1 MDRPFN
7 FQIHQPDNRVKLA
20 RVLSH
25 IESFAQPL
33 NGKGGCSTFQ
43 IAIELA
49 RCLIAAFTF
58 SVNDSSP
65 SVDHVTSF
73 VIHCHALLFEY
84 KEEDRVFME
93 EMRSP
98 PDTDCWALFFY
109 LVTRELDA
117 HPNQSIA
124 CEHSTLMVAK
134 HIYFARWVRD
144 TAHNKPAFDQLCLDF
159 SNAQIAALAQRAH
172 REPTL
177 LHFSI
182 FSSHSSIIYRPTA
195 DAAAC
200 AFHVVRF
207 LGHSLREHNIIVC
220 TDNINRAFAKI
231 LASCALW
238 NGFHVGYVFAAEFMQ
253 QFLPDSMRGMGT
265 LGRGV
270 LAPDFRIST
279 TFLRLV
285 HYCAAIWQPV
295 HDEAAQNVATEL
307 QEEGEAVAVERVL
320 DAVLRSSDPLGRITT
335 ETLEAI
341 IVRDPP
347 RECVRLLFRR
357 ENLTAPVLH
366 AGAYPRNLMALTG
379 APSYHFAPPAC
390 QLTPAEVI
398 CYFPNVLCIP
408 EIWSWISYHGWTPL
422 LNRTRGLE
430 GIWKTNWATFRNW
443 QAAASAYFRQN
454 RDLTLPPPT
463 PKLDISPYVHSYC
476 NSQRRG
482 VQKPMVEVSMSRL
495 VYSVK
500 RHPMGNDAGYFTA
513 LARFAVTNG
522 DLGGKLLVSHIRR
535 TDDPSRA
542 EGEGLQ
548 PSTGRGHSSKNVN
561 GNATEVSENTRE
573 ENREPAVAKDSAKVV
588 SAEAGGRSDVGQ
600 RDRGAGNIPDGFLKD

>member
-1 MDRPFN
+1 MDRPFS
-7 FQIHQPDNRVKLA
+7 FQIYQLDNRVKLA
-20 RVLSH
+20 RVLNH

-65 SVDHVTSF
+65 PVDHVTSF
-73 VIHCHALLFEY
+73 VIHCHALLLEY

-134 HIYFARWVRD
+134 LIHFARWVRD
-144 TAHNKPAFDQLCLDF
+144 TARNKPAFDQLCLDF
-159 SNAQIAALAQRAH
+159 SNAQLAALAHRAH
-172 REPTL
+172 REPTM

-195 DAAAC
+195 DAATC

-207 LGHSLREHNIIVC
+207 LGQSLREHNIIVC

-238 NGFHVGYVFAAEFMQ
+238 NGFHVGYVFTAEFMQ

-265 LGRGV
+265 IGRGV
-270 LAPDFRIST
+270 LAPDFRTST

-285 HYCAAIWQPV
+285 HYCAAIWQPA
-295 HDEAAQNVATEL
+295 HDEAAQIVATEL
-307 QEEGEAVAVERVL
+307 QEEGEAIAVERVL
-320 DAVLRSSDPLGRITT
+320 DAVLRSSEPLGRITT

-341 IVRDPP
+341 IVRDPST
-347 RECVRLLFRR
+347 EI
-357 ENLTAPVLH
+357 
-366 AGAYPRNLMALTG
+366 
-379 APSYHFAPPAC
+379 
-390 QLTPAEVI
+390 I

-408 EIWSWISYHGWTPL
+408 EIWSWISYHGWTPHNIPKL
-422 LNRTRGLE
+422 LNRARGLE
-430 GIWKTNWATFRNW
+430 GIWKTNWNTFRNW
-443 QAAASAYFRQN
+443 QTGANAYLRQN
-454 RDLTLPPPT
+454 RDLALPPPT

-476 NSQRRG
+476 ISRRRG

-513 LARFAVTNG
+513 LARFAVSNG

-548 PSTGRGHSSKNVN
+548 PSTGRGHSSENVN
-561 GNATEVSENTRE
+561 GNATEVAENTRE
-573 ENREPAVAKDSAKVV
+573 ENREPAVAKDSAKAV
-588 SAEAGGRSDVGQ
+588 SVEAEGRSDVGQ
-600 RDRGAGNIPDGFLKD
+600 RDCGAGNSPDGFLKD